1 MSPGDSDRPAA
12 LGRSWRTRAVAG
24 IPYPEGAAPPPAL
37 SPQAVEVFDADWI
50 QWEGL
55 RDSLPNGHAAP
66 APALAAG
73 PVPAALGALQEL
85 RRGLPKLPPAQL
97 VHVRAECKALLEAL
111 DAHGA
116 PRA

>member
-1 MSPGDSDRPAA
+1 MRWPASRIPRA
-12 LGRSWRTRAVAG
+12 WR
-24 IPYPEGAAPPPAL
+24 PPAL

>member
-1 MSPGDSDRPAA
+1 MWDSAEAKAKYEAWKKLGAMS
-12 LGRSWRTRAVAG
+12 RAEAMHLYV
-24 IPYPEGAAPPPAL
+24 
-37 SPQAVEVFDADWI
+37 QAVEVFDADWI

-66 APALAAG
+66 APALTAG